1 MRTIYLP
8 RIQPESLERILFAFH
23 AAASLA
29 VLAAFGAMVMAWSI
43 GLGG

>member
-8 RIQPESLERILFAFH
+8 RIRPLPLERILFALH

-29 VLAAFGAMVMAWSI
+29 ALAAFGAMVMAWSI
-43 GLGG
+43 GLGA

>member
-1 MRTIYLP
+1 MRTIYPP
-8 RIQPESLERILFAFH
+8 RIHPEPLERILFALN
-23 AAASLA
+23 AVASLA

>member
-8 RIQPESLERILFAFH
+8 RIHSEPLERILFALH
-23 AAASLA
+23 SAASLA
-29 VLAAFGAMVMAWSI
+29 ALIAFGAMILVWSI